1 MKYLSS
7 FGEADNLCD
16 ADIWLTEEYLVKV
29 WAGVKSNINCR
40 TFSKLRLHEYTSTK
54 NAKSLDTLPPTSSSI
69 LGHIWR
75 AYSVIRDVLSLL
87 DNDFVRTD
95 PTSYKWYRES
105 GILLP
110 DMCHNPLPE
119 DKTVSCKC
127 VGKCMT
133 KKCACR

>member
-95 PTSYKWYRES
+95 PTENLAYSCLICVIIHFLRIK
-105 GILLP
+105 LLVV
-110 DMCHNPLPE
+110 N
-119 DKTVSCKC
+119 V
-127 VGKCMT
+127 
-133 KKCACR
+133 